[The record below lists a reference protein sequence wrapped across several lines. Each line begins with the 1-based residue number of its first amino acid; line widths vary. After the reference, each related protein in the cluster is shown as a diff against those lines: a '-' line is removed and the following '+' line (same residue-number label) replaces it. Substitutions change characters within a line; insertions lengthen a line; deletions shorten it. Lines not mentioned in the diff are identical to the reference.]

1 MTGSDAYA
9 EEQPNHSHKVH
20 MDDVA
25 VAEDKKEGP
34 SHKFQEKAQFSKA
47 EQFGS
52 RAVGGHEPTDAKLY
66 STIQSSDYLI
76 PDSKQEEAYQ
86 RSFTPIA
93 RNRRRLFIWFLY
105 AWIGLAVA
113 LVILAILGL
122 CGMIEK
128 QRVKAT
134 KKELLKDDLMMAWI
148 VWTGSSM
155 VLCLMAC
162 TMVLWQPAAASSG
175 IPALIAYLNGVLPLG
190 GKSTLTGKATGFRSG
205 KTLAAKTIGM
215 ILSIPSGLCLGP
227 EGPIIHISA
236 LLGHHVTRLVQ
247 NASHALLPEELQ
259 FTVKPGEGRDFL
271 ATGAACGI
279 CVAFRAP
286 LAGCLFVVEEAAS
299 FYTTEHLEY
308 TFFATVISYFVA
320 WFLANPDDG
329 FTKFKQPTGFFCTVY
344 DSFDVMLFIVVAVA
358 GGVLGALF
366 NQIVEHLNHLRAHHV
381 NKSLVKRVS
390 EVVLL
395 VLVTG
400 TVTVFLPAI
409 YKCQHPTR
417 SMLMEDSIGCLSAE
431 DSFQISNGAVSH
443 KTMSALIGD
452 TTPEQLK
459 VKDQLEAHRVHL
471 DEQDLSFESCA
482 ASVGIVDAALCAA
495 ADISGDATLS
505 QATCEGAGA
514 CTYTAGDVDTADNAW
529 KDVVWLDNADDHKH
543 IHLHYQHSYTCN
555 ETDYNEMS
563 MLWLN
568 GGVKGVKVLLQRG
581 FPHMIS
587 WEVLL
592 VFFCVYFCLAAY
604 TSGVSVPA
612 GLIVPMLLMGGSYGR
627 AIGLL
632 GIEVKKSMCMD
643 ASELAM
649 DSTVELDNTYFWST
663 EYRWEGRDCQLPDPG
678 MYAVIGMAAFL
689 GGSGRITMMLATVI
703 VELTDDASLIA
714 PVGMASI
721 VSMVVGNLFN
731 HGLYH
736 GLIPVFN
743 LPFMNS
749 EPADVMWIVS
759 VIDVMT
765 INVMT
770 VGKSVKPAFIHELVA
785 KCDAGEITHN
795 AFPVVDSN
803 HGGHCRLRG
812 IISLEALRLAGAGG
826 NTSKGTATNR
836 GFSMANLA
844 GKINLMDYADRSP
857 ITTVPHAK
865 VARAF
870 DVFRKLGMRH
880 MCVTDNEGMLVGMI
894 TRKDL
899 MTFRLADNIRVHKAE
914 AQLRGFIN
922 RWRAKKALDPKMPWT
937 RAGKL
942 NIEAEA
948 AGKPAPVLPPIA
960 YDADDPY
967 GKEAEEL
974 MPTDTPTKKLPH

>member
-1 MTGSDAYA
+1 MTGSEKY
-9 EEQPNHSHKVH
+9 EEQPNHGHKH
-20 MDDVA
+20 ANDDA
-25 VAEDKKEGP
+25 QGDKKDDGA
-34 SHKFQEKAQFSKA
+34 SHKFQEKVEFSKA

-52 RAVGGHEPTDAKLY
+52 RAVGGHAPTDAKLY
-66 STIQSSDYLI
+66 GTIQSSDYLI
-76 PDSKQEEAYQ
+76 PDTKQEEAYQ
-86 RSFTPIA
+86 RSFTPTM
-93 RNRRRLFIWFLY
+93 RNRRRLFIWMLY

-122 CGMIEK
+122 CGIIEK

-134 KKELLKDDLMMAWI
+134 KKELLKDDLMMAWV
-148 VWTGSSM
+148 VWTGSSL
-155 VLCLMAC
+155 VLCLLAC
-162 TMVLWQPAAASSG
+162 LCVLWQPAAASSG

-205 KTLAAKTIGM
+205 KTLAAKSIGM

-236 LLGHHVTRLVQ
+236 LLGHHITRLVQ
-247 NASHALLPEELQ
+247 TASHSLLPERFQ

-329 FTKFKQPTGFFCTVY
+329 FTKFKQPTGFFCTVFDGY
-344 DSFDVMLFIVVAVA
+344 DVALFVVVAIA

-381 NKSLVKRVS
+381 NKSLVKRVT

-400 TVTVFLPAI
+400 TITVFLPAM

-417 SMLMEDSIGCLSAE
+417 SLLMEDSIGCLSPE
-431 DSFQISNGAVSH
+431 DSFQISNGVVSH
-443 KTMSALIGD
+443 KALSSLVGD
-452 TTPEQLK
+452 STAEQLA
-459 VKDQLEAHRVHL
+459 VKAALDAHRIHKDNQEL
-471 DEQDLSFESCA
+471 PE
-482 ASVGIVDAALCAA
+482 DA
-495 ADISGDATLS
+495 
-505 QATCEGAGA
+505 
-514 CTYTAGDVDTADNAW
+514 DTAENAW
-529 KDVVWLDNADDHKH
+529 KDVVWLDNADDQKK
-543 IHLHYQHSYTCN
+543 IHLHYNHAYTCN

-568 GGVKGVKVLLQRG
+568 GGVKGVKVLMQRG
-581 FPHMIS
+581 FPHMLS

-627 AIGLL
+627 AVGLL
-632 GIEVKKSMCMD
+632 GIEVKRTMCMN
-643 ASELAM
+643 AAESAM
-649 DSTVELDNTYFWST
+649 DSTVNLDDTYFWST

-678 MYAVIGMAAFL
+678 MYAVVGMAAFL
-689 GGSGRITMMLATVI
+689 GGSGRITMMLACVI

-759 VIDVMT
+759 VVDIMT
-765 INVMT
+765 RDVMT
-770 VGKSVKPAFIHELVA
+770 VGKSVKPAFIHELVR

-795 AFPVVDSN
+795 AFPVVDSD

-812 IISLEALRLAGAGG
+812 IISLDSLRLAGAGG
-826 NTSKGTATNR
+826 NHSAGTAINR

-880 MCVTDNEGMLVGMI
+880 MCVTDNEGMLVGII

-899 MTFRLADNIRVHKAE
+899 MTFRLADNIRLHKAE
-914 AQLRGFIN
+914 ALLRGWAN
-922 RWRAKKALDPKMPWT
+922 RWRAKKALDPTMSWT
-937 RAGKL
+937 RAGRAK
-942 NIEAEA
+942 IAEQA
-948 AGKPAPVLPPIA
+948 ANGAPVPKTPPASTETVGLLP
-960 YDADDPY
+960 
-967 GKEAEEL
+967 G
-974 MPTDTPTKKLPH
+974 TTPTQ